1 MKTPAERLIA
11 ARQAA
16 GYASAAE
23 AARALGVKFSTY
35 AALENGQNGLS
46 RSGERL
52 AQAFRVDLNWL
63 LTGRGDMRGKRP
75 HIPIMGV
82 VAAGSSV
89 VPVHDVAGSG
99 DLGEIDLPERGRIAA
114 LIVKGD
120 SMYPRFMDGEHILY
134 DPTPVAPSRLI
145 NCYAVAQAVDG
156 RIMIKMLKNGRST
169 GRFTLWSHNAPDE
182 EVELLTCHRVLGML
196 TS

>member
-1 MKTPAERLIA
+1 MKTPAERLAA
-11 ARQAA
+11 ARLAA
-16 GYASAAE
+16 GYPSAAE
-23 AARALGVKFSTY
+23 AARALGMKFSTY

-52 AQAFRVDLNWL
+52 AQFFRVDLNWL

-89 VPVHDVAGSG
+89 LPVEDAAGNG

-134 DPTPVAPSRLI
+134 DPTPVSPSRLL
-145 NCYAVAQAVDG
+145 NCYAVAQTIDG
-156 RIMIKMLKNGRST
+156 RIMIKMLKPGRAA
-169 GRFTLWSHNAPDE
+169 GKFILWSHNAPDE
-182 EVELLTCHRVLGML
+182 EAELMSCHRVLGML
-196 TS
+196 TC

>member
-89 VPVHDVAGSG
+89 VPVHDAAGGG